1 MGKTVKQLTAQF
13 GKDYKD
19 PEIAT
24 VGLNIEDPKRLPT
37 GLFAFDLATGGGIP
51 EGRISIFYGTEDSM
65 KTTLCLKLIAQAQ
78 RKYPDKTATF
88 VDVEGVLGKKW
99 SQTLGVDIEKLAY
112 IKPDNAE
119 QVVDMV
125 EGLLYAD
132 DISVIVI
139 DSLAAL
145 VTQYELNKS
154 AEDAIVGKSG
164 LIVNKLYRKV
174 VNALGKCDRAGKA
187 PTLILVNQIRYKI
200 GAMGNPETQPGGPAF
215 QFGSSLTVRC
225 RGADVM
231 DSNVSK
237 TLPAYKEVNI
247 IVKKYK
253 VPILAKKAVVTIATQ
268 PIEEYGLSVGQAYD
282 WNTLLS
288 YLKSLELLKKV
299 DKEWELT
306 HPGTGEVELFKK
318 QDHLKKKVFS
328 DVDYGQSLKSAVIEA
343 MMDSDEVI
351 E

>member
-1 MGKTVKQLTAQF
+1 MMTQYQ
-13 GKDYKD
+13 KDYKD

-24 VGLNIEDPKRLPT
+24 IGLNIEDPKRLPT

-51 EGRISIFYGTEDSM
+51 EGRISILYGTEDSM

-78 RKYPDKTATF
+78 RLYPDKTATF

-99 SQTLGVDIEKLAY
+99 AQTLGVNIEKLAY

-139 DSLAAL
+139 DSLAAM
-145 VTQYELNKS
+145 VTQYELDKS
-154 AEDAIVGKSG
+154 AEEAIVGKSG
-164 LIVNKLYRKV
+164 IIMNKLYRKV
-174 VNALGKCDRAGKA
+174 VNALGKCHRQKKY
-187 PTLILVNQIRYKI
+187 PTLLLINQIRYKI
-200 GAMGNPETQPGGPAF
+200 GAMGNPETLPGGKSF
-215 QFGSSLTVRC
+215 QYGSSLTVRC
-225 RGADVM
+225 RGADIM

-237 TLPAYKEVNI
+237 TLPAYKEVSC

-253 VPILAKKAVVTIATQ
+253 VPILSKKAVLTIATQ
-268 PIEEYGLSVGQAYD
+268 PIEEYNLLVGQAYD
-282 WNTLLS
+282 WNTLVS
-288 YLKSLELLKKV
+288 YLKSLELLTKV
-299 DKEWELT
+299 GKEWQLT
-306 HPGTGEVELFKK
+306 HPDTGELELFKK
-318 QDHLKKKVFS
+318 QDHLKKKVFE
-328 DVDYGQSLKSAVIEA
+328 DVGYGQNLKSSVIEA
-343 MMDSDEVI
+343 MMDSDEVL

>member
-1 MGKTVKQLTAQF
+1 MGKTVKQMLTQY
-13 GKDYKD
+13 GTDYKD

-24 VGLNIEDPKRLPT
+24 LGLNIEDPKRLPT

-78 RKYPDKTATF
+78 RLYPDKTATF

-99 SQTLGVDIEKLAY
+99 AQTLGVDIDKLAY

-125 EGLLYAD
+125 EGILYAD
-132 DISVIVI
+132 DASVIVI
-139 DSLAAL
+139 DSLAAMI
-145 VTQYELNKS
+145 TQYELDRS
-154 AEDAIVGKSG
+154 AEETIVGRG
-164 LIVNKLYRKV
+164 GIITNKLYRKV
-174 VNALGKCDRAGKA
+174 VNALGKCNRAGRY
-187 PTLILVNQIRYKI
+187 PTLLLINQIRYKI
-200 GAMGNPETQPGGPAF
+200 GGRGNPEVLPGGKSF
-215 QFGSSLTVRC
+215 QYGSSLTVRC
-225 RGADVM
+225 RGADIM

-268 PIEEYGLSVGQAYD
+268 PIEEYGLLVGQAYD

-288 YLKSLELLKKV
+288 YLKSLELLTKV
-299 DKEWELT
+299 EKQWQLI
-306 HPGTGEVELFKK
+306 HPATGEIETFKK
-318 QDHLKKKVFS
+318 QDELKKKVFL

-343 MMDSDEVI
+343 MMESDEVI